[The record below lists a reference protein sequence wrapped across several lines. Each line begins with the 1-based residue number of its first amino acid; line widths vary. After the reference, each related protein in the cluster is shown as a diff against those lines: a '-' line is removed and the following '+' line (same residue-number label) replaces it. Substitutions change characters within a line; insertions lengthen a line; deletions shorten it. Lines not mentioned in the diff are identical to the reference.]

1 MRFLYFLLFSASIL
15 AQVKPIE
22 VKINAITHDDSDGK
36 NRVYTI
42 SYQIENVTNN
52 PVSFFL
58 SPNTLIANAA
68 SSMTLFTIYKIYING
83 VFTPLDGP
91 FFEKDGIDWISKLK
105 GIKDYTTPEA
115 KEIIKNVLEE
125 FNVKNKLIVD
135 NYTKNGGKSTDEA
148 WILKNQHLLN
158 SKITLNPKEI
168 KQFVITTNWNKE
180 RYFKEDDLE
189 YYLDEKDKYE
199 FELTLSLQ
207 KDNFKSRL
215 SEEEFHK
222 IEKDSNFIQGNFI
235 SNKININFK

>member
-1 MRFLYFLLFSASIL
+1 MKFLYFLLFSVSIL
-15 AQVKPIE
+15 AQDKPIE

-42 SYQIENVTNN
+42 NYQIENRTNN

-58 SPNTLIANAA
+58 TPNTLIANAA

-91 FFEKDGIDWISKLK
+91 FFEKESIDWLTKLQ

-115 KEIIKNVLEE
+115 KEIIKNAVEE
-125 FNVKNKLIVD
+125 LKTENKKIVD
-135 NYTKNGGKSTDEA
+135 NYTIKGGKSTDEA
-148 WILKNQHLLN
+148 WILKNQHLLD
-158 SKITLNPKEI
+158 SKITLNPKET
-168 KQFVITTNWNKE
+168 KQFDITTNWNKE

-199 FELTLSLQ
+199 FEMTLSLQ

-215 SEEEFHK
+215 SEDEFQK
-222 IEKDSNFIQGNFI
+222 IEKDINFIQGNFI
-235 SNKININFK
+235 SNKIDINFK